1 MEYVELL
8 TGDLPLSL
16 NDVIR
21 ERDELITEVQRL
33 KEELGNANEY
43 GDCEHNY
50 ADCLK
55 REIKQAREERDDARE
70 YADRERQLAY
80 ELKAERDELIQRL
93 TTEQIMNAELEH
105 EAELAREERDYA
117 RKCAEEMRDLY
128 AAEIDESIAAFPFS
142 WEREE

>member
-8 TGDLPLSL
+8 TGDLPLLL

-21 ERDELITEVQRL
+21 ERDELIVEVQRL

-80 ELKAERDELIQRL
+80 ELKAGRDQ
-93 TTEQIMNAELEH
+93 
-105 EAELAREERDYA
+105 A

-128 AAEIDESIAAFPFS
+128 AAEIDESIAAFPFP